1 MEKARI
7 SLNTTNFP
15 PENNLPL
22 VTVICL
28 CYNQGAFVEEALF
41 SVINQT
47 YQVLELI
54 VVDDASSDHSISVI
68 QQFIQKHPHIHLISN
83 EQNLGNC
90 RAFNKALAHAKGK
103 YIIDLAADDVLLD
116 TRVEKQVNLF
126 ERLDAAYG
134 VIFTNAIYINEKS
147 QVVSYHYP
155 VDNQGHARRQIPAGD
170 VYEAILRKYFIC
182 TPTMMM
188 RKSVIDALG
197 GYDANLSYED
207 FDFWVRS
214 ARIYKYSYL
223 DEVLTLKRQVAGSLS
238 TKFYQVRINQLLAST
253 LVVCRKAKA
262 LNRSPSED
270 EALASNV
277 RYHLRQSFY
286 TENFDLVWEYKK
298 LLESVVKTDFITQVI
313 LFLSNFKIPLAWLYT
328 LYRMA
333 RQKMNNF
340 L

>member
-1 MEKARI
+1 
-7 SLNTTNFP
+7 LNITNLS
-15 PENNLPL
+15 PENNTPL

-68 QQFIQKHPHIHLISN
+68 QEFIKKHPHIQFISN

-90 RAFNKALAHAKGK
+90 RAFNKALAYARGK

-116 TRVEKQVNLF
+116 TRIEKQVNVF
-126 ERLDAAYG
+126 EKLEASYG
-134 VIFTNAIYINEKS
+134 VIFTNAIYINEES

-155 VDNQGHARRQIPAGD
+155 VDRQGHTRRQVPAGD
-170 VYEAILRKYFIC
+170 VYEAVLRQYFIC

-188 RKSVIDALG
+188 RKSVLDELG
-197 GYDANLSYED
+197 GYDENLSYED

-214 ARIYKYSYL
+214 ARIYKYYYQ
-223 DEVLTLKRQVAGSLS
+223 DEVLTLKRKVAGSLS
-238 TKFYQVRINQLLAST
+238 AKFYQLRMNHLLAST
-253 LVVCRKAKA
+253 LLVCRKAKT
-262 LNRSPSED
+262 LNRTPAED
-270 EALASNV
+270 EALAINV

-286 TENFDLVWEYKK
+286 TENFSLVDGYKE
-298 LLESVVKTDFITQVI
+298 LLQQVAKTDFITQVI
-313 LFLSNFKIPLAWLYT
+313 LFLSTHHIPVARLYK
-328 LYRMA
+328 LYLRLMEQL
-333 RQKMNNF
+333 RTYK